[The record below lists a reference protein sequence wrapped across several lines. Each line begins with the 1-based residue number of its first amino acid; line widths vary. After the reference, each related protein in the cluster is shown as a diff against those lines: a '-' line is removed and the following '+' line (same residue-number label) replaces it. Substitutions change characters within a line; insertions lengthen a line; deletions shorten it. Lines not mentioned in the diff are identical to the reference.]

1 MLQEPFFSFYQV
13 KDYLTVESV
22 EKFFE
27 SMTICDICEFLKE
40 FIGSKIKF
48 EYDEYVN
55 VIKNNITK
63 SVYKFIEEIDVE
75 DYMEDYEIPDVIES
89 YIDIDKFAYDR
100 EISTIEEWIKEEVYK
115 DIKELTDIIPKK
127 FIMNLDIKDSIEIN
141 RESIDLYIE
150 SYIISQYEPDYDYPD
165 HHQDFNF
172 REENE
177 MEILDVIFK

>member
-1 MLQEPFFSFYQV
+1 MYKILVVEDDTTINQV
-13 KDYLTVESV
+13 
-22 EKFFE
+22 
-27 SMTICDICEFLKE
+27 ICEFLKE

-127 FIMNLDIKDSIEIN
+127 FIMNLDIKDSIEILSSN
-141 RESIDLYIE
+141 ASL
-150 SYIISQYEPDYDYPD
+150 
-165 HHQDFNF
+165 
-172 REENE
+172 
-177 MEILDVIFK
+177 